1 LQRPRDQT
9 GPPKAREPDMSYLG
23 ILMLLSL
30 LIVIHELGHLVAA
43 KLAGVPVSGF
53 SVGFGPKLWAR
64 RWGQVEYALR
74 ALPLGGFVMLAVTD
88 EEELRALP
96 LRKRLAFYLGGPLA
110 NLLATLPFLSILNGT
125 ARGASFYQ
133 LVILPFRQI
142 AAACWQLLGVLASL
156 PSRPESL
163 SGVIGIVVEGGRLA
177 QSGRGLEIA
186 ISLSISLAVFNL
198 LPIPVLDGG
207 QITMACLEEVFP
219 RFARLRVPLT
229 LLGMIVLVVVMIY
242 SNGHDLVHYLR
253 T

>member
-1 LQRPRDQT
+1 
-9 GPPKAREPDMSYLG
+9 MSYLG
-23 ILMLLSL
+23 ILALLSL
-30 LIVIHELGHLVAA
+30 LILIHELGHLVVA
-43 KLAGVPVSGF
+43 KLAGIPVAGF
-53 SVGFGPKLWAR
+53 SVGFGPKVWTR
-64 RWGQVEYALR
+64 RWGQVDYSLR
-74 ALPLGGFVMLAVTD
+74 ALPLGGFVMLAVAD
-88 EEELRALP
+88 EEELRAIP

-110 NLLATLPFLSILNGT
+110 NLFSALPLLSVLNGT
-125 ARGASFYQ
+125 ARGVSVYQ

-156 PSRPESL
+156 PSRPGSL
-163 SGVIGIVVEGGRLA
+163 SGVVGIVVEGGRLA
-177 QSGRGLEIA
+177 QSGKGLEIA
-186 ISLSISLAVFNL
+186 ISQSVSLAVFNL

-229 LLGMIVLVVVMIY
+229 LAGMIVLAAVMIY